1 MRDRIECRTA
11 VLGGHLFACT
21 HCDRQPY
28 AYPSCRNRSCPKCH
42 GRDIEAWRAARHSEL
57 LPVEY
62 FHVVFTVPAELRE
75 AARRHPKTVYDVL
88 MKASA
93 SALTTLAADPHYV
106 GGRIGVLAVLHTWTR
121 TLTYHPHVHC
131 LVPGGGLSSDGQ
143 WRSARPGFLRPVRAL
158 SRLFRGR
165 FRALLTRALPDL
177 EVPASAWK
185 KEWVVYAK
193 PSVQGVDAVLNY
205 LGRYVHRIAITN
217 NRILAIEDGRVTFR
231 YPWCGQT
238 RGQTMTLDAH
248 EFIRRFLPHV
258 LPKGTPSAALGRNP
272 RGGQGKDRRPLEG

>member
-1 MRDRIECRTA
+1 
-11 VLGGHLFACT
+11 
-21 HCDRQPY
+21 
-28 AYPSCRNRSCPKCH
+28 
-42 GRDIEAWRAARHSEL
+42 
-57 LPVEY
+57 
-62 FHVVFTVPAELRE
+62 
-75 AARRHPKTVYDVL
+75 
-88 MKASA
+88 
-93 SALTTLAADPHYV
+93 
-106 GGRIGVLAVLHTWTR
+106 
-121 TLTYHPHVHC
+121 
-131 LVPGGGLSSDGQ
+131 
-143 WRSARPGFLRPVRAL
+143 
-158 SRLFRGR
+158 
-165 FRALLTRALPDL
+165 
-177 EVPASAWK
+177 
-185 KEWVVYAK
+185 VVYAK